1 MNPNEDPTFRTRA
14 SLLQRLQENGDDRSW
29 REFFDRYWR
38 LIFSFA
44 RRAGLS
50 EADAEDVVQEVMIS
64 LARNVKEF
72 RYEPGRGSF
81 KSWLLVVTKNRIIDI
96 RRRQARWSERFE
108 AMAESPTRAGEQED
122 HCDPNPSPLDRVW
135 LEEWESHLLQ
145 SALAAVRGQVAEK
158 QYLMYEMHVLQEVP
172 LARVAANLQTSAMS
186 VYLAKHRVG
195 KRLRVELEKARE
207 RLDPR

>member
-1 MNPNEDPTFRTRA
+1 
-14 SLLQRLQENGDDRSW
+14 
-29 REFFDRYWR
+29 
-38 LIFSFA
+38 
-44 RRAGLS
+44 
-50 EADAEDVVQEVMIS
+50 
-64 LARNVKEF
+64 
-72 RYEPGRGSF
+72 
-81 KSWLLVVTKNRIIDI
+81 VTKNRIIDV

-108 AMAESPTRAGEQED
+108 AMAESPTRTGEQED